1 MTYQEAIEA
10 LSQQTG
16 TKLAFNE
23 MGLCRLRFDG
33 RFIVDMEVTDDE
45 DAIYLYS
52 RLGSLP
58 ADAQG
63 RELMEKML
71 KAQCLGRD
79 SGKTCFG
86 LDEGEI
92 MAFVRVELAGAEEK
106 TLYTELE
113 AFLDTLAVWSEEFQ
127 DR

>member
-1 MTYQEAIEA
+1 MTHHEAMEA

-16 TKLAFNE
+16 TKLAFND

-45 DAIYLYS
+45 TAIYLYC

-58 ADAQG
+58 AGEQG
-63 RELMEKML
+63 RELMERMMR
-71 KAQCLGRD
+71 AHCLGRE
-79 SGKTCFG
+79 SGRTCFG
-86 LDEGEI
+86 LDDGAV
-92 MAFVRVELAGAEEK
+92 MAFVRVELAGAEER

-113 AFLDTLAVWSEEFQ
+113 AFLDVLAIWADEL
-127 DR
+127 

>member
-1 MTYQEAIEA
+1 MTHHEAMEA

-16 TKLAFNE
+16 TKLAFND

-45 DAIYLYS
+45 TAIYLYC
-52 RLGSLP
+52 RLCSLP
-58 ADAQG
+58 AGEQG
-63 RELMEKML
+63 RKLMERML
-71 KAQCLGRD
+71 RAQCLGRE

-86 LDEGEI
+86 LDDGVI

-113 AFLDTLAVWSEEFQ
+113 AFLDVLAVWSDLLQ
-127 DR
+127 DG